1 MRKQRGKILW
11 LHAGVHFSRTK
22 CAICHLQQGCA
33 KNIQNENILQS
44 AKSVHCTFKK
54 NNKKTPQNSPWAY
67 PQTFCQKNEFDEFI
81 QDALS
86 TTACP
91 FQPPRERATLYLLR
105 TRLDV
110 TGSRG
115 PTLARARVTSARFF
129 PDSNAPGSRKTQAPP
144 PDWGQQQKSM
154 EIILFPDV
162 CKIFQSEF

>member
-1 MRKQRGKILW
+1 MIARRRPFLPHKMRNLPSTARLRKKYTKWKHTTVCKIRPLYF
-11 LHAGVHFSRTK
+11 L
-22 CAICHLQQGCA
+22 
-33 KNIQNENILQS
+33 
-44 AKSVHCTFKK
+44 KK
-54 NNKKTPQNSPWAY
+54 NKKTPQNSPWAY